1 MLPLAANPFAWIG
14 THPWLYPA
22 LEVVHLIG
30 VALLLGNL
38 ALVEL
43 RLWGLGR
50 APRRTAAATGAAPSA
65 VSTAPE
71 SVPGAAER
79 LALGLVLVGFM
90 LAAASGL
97 AMFASQPVELVG
109 NRAFLLKMTLLMIAG
124 TNAAAFHARG
134 GLRRQDALA
143 RAQTL
148 GSLLLWVAILACG
161 RAIAYA

>member
-1 MLPLAANPFAWIG
+1 MLPLAVNPFAWIG

-38 ALVEL
+38 TLVEL
-43 RLWGLGR
+43 RLWGLGAGPR
-50 APRRTAAATGAAPSA
+50 ATVAARAAVAATPD
-65 VSTAPE
+65 TI
-71 SVPGAAER
+71 PGAADR

-97 AMFASQPVELVG
+97 AMFASQPLELVG

-134 GLRRQDALA
+134 GLGRRDALA

-148 GSLLLWVAILACG
+148 GSLLLWMAILACG